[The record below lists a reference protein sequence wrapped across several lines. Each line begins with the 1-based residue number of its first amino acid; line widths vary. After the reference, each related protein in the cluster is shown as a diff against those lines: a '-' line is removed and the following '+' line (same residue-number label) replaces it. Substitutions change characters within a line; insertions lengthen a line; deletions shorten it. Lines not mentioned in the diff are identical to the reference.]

1 MSAPGQTNPQL
12 PTNSSPAPSGSTSG
26 TTDKPD
32 LAKRPNFEAVE
43 KYIHEKATPEVAEKL
58 VKWTT
63 LLKGWV
69 EHAMVVVDGHEDALQ
84 KLKED
89 HEEKYDNLEANAK
102 DWEDRAEY
110 VDGLL
115 EIIAD
120 MDRGVKDMNDLRDH
134 IDGLPSTVTGA

>member
-1 MSAPGQTNPQL
+1 MSAPGPTNPQS
-12 PTNSSPAPSGSTSG
+12 PTNSSPASSG
-26 TTDKPD
+26 TTSEAKPD

-43 KYIHEKATPEVAEKL
+43 KYVHEKATPEVAEKL
-58 VKWTT
+58 VKWIT
-63 LLKGWV
+63 LLKAWV

-89 HEEKYDNLEANAK
+89 HEEKYENLEANAK
-102 DWEDRAEY
+102 DWENRADY

-115 EIIAD
+115 DIIAD

-134 IDGLPSTVTGA
+134 IDGLPFTVTGA